1 LNSEI
6 NVFNPLSPAND
17 QCPNSPCN
25 IMIRSNIQIMRM
37 KKMIFDDK
45 VLVYPNSPNL
55 CHKKFVEGS
64 EENMQ
69 ADIGLK
75 GLRFKRVL

>member
-1 LNSEI
+1 
-6 NVFNPLSPAND
+6 
-17 QCPNSPCN
+17 
-25 IMIRSNIQIMRM
+25 MRM